1 MSGGFTAN
9 INDDLLSYIGNAK
22 FLGDK
27 HAAMQW
33 AMHNPT
39 AFQNEGHRYVQGY
52 LRHTQDWLKDSGRT
66 TIDPE
71 MLGITYGQ
79 YKEQLVIRKPIL
91 GEDYLAQQ
99 ERERLGVKD
108 GFATQQE
115 TINLKQRVAEMTN
128 QEMPHVTENKALQER
143 FEERKSTWKA
153 KRLVQ

>member
-1 MSGGFTAN
+1 
-9 INDDLLSYIGNAK
+9 
-22 FLGDK
+22 
-27 HAAMQW
+27 
-33 AMHNPT
+33 
-39 AFQNEGHRYVQGY
+39 
-52 LRHTQDWLKDSGRT
+52 
-66 TIDPE
+66 